1 MSVNVFGTI
10 VDPAVTPLHG
20 GECGKRLVPHVID
33 ATASAT
39 PDAECFS
46 IPRTPGR
53 PTDGWKVITW
63 AQVANAVNYV
73 AHMLIKKGG
82 KPEPRTFPTVAYIG
96 LEDPRYTV
104 FVVGAVKAGY
114 QALFISPRNSVQAQL
129 NLFEKTN
136 CNLLYHDSQYASLVK
151 PWVDGR
157 PGMESEAIAPW
168 EQWVAEEVAPFPYLK
183 TFAEAEWDPYV
194 VLHTSGSTGLPKPI
208 VISQGKLALNDL
220 HRAVPPYEGNLPWL
234 PTWTSFENSRYLL
247 IFPLFHTAGIMTST
261 LCGFYYNA
269 PIAFRDPS
277 VPITGDNVVDWLQN
291 SNPGWTL
298 MPPAT
303 LEQMSRSPVAIE
315 ELRKLNVAGFAG
327 GNVAPVPAN
336 HLLSEGVHLVNAIG
350 STEYIYF
357 TYYSQPDPALWAWFI
372 IPTEM
377 IGIDW
382 RPFGDGTYEQVVVR
396 QNKDHPGLQACFY
409 VFPELDEFSTKDLYR
424 PHPTLA
430 NHWTYVGRADDIIVF
445 STGEKLNPTTIEG
458 AVMGHAGVLG
468 AQVVGTKQFHAALL
482 IEPVQPPETEQDKQ
496 RFIDEIWPIVEKVN
510 IETVAHGRIS
520 REYIFL
526 SDPERPF
533 PRAGKGTI
541 QRAMTVKVYESDIEK
556 IFEVGRDVTA
566 LAVDLDIS
574 SQPAFVNGVHAAI
587 QSVTKLPT
595 LGMDDDIF
603 AAGVDSLQ
611 VIQLARV
618 LRVSLAAAGV
628 QFSES
633 ALEPRTIYTYPTITQ
648 LAKYA
653 YSLVSSPTSAAAVA
667 DDSAVCR
674 ALVDKYTQNL
684 PATIPN
690 KPAPA
695 DESQVLIITGTTGT
709 IGSYLLDIAIANP
722 RVRHIFC
729 LNRAADG
736 QARQTEASA
745 SRGLS
750 TDFTRAEFLQVDL
763 AEPTLGLAADNY
775 DRLAREADR
784 VIHNAWPVNFN
795 LSIASF
801 EPHLRGVRNLVDF
814 VVRAQKNV
822 PITFISS
829 VGTVDHWPKPNGVV
843 PETALEDWSLAGT
856 GYGQSK
862 LASSMILDAAAT
874 SSGVSRAIIRV
885 GQVGGPRG
893 AQGQWNPQE
902 WVPSLVRSSV
912 YLGLLPD
919 SLGAMGHLGWVPVE
933 DVANVVLEVS
943 GVTAPVSVDEFHGY
957 FHALNKNV
965 TDWPNLVPTLREFYG
980 ERIKQVVPLK
990 EWVDALEK
998 SQVHAGDVEQNPAVK
1013 LLDTFRLAATG
1024 AGNAY
1029 SFATTRTEEYS
1040 STMRQMEAV
1049 SPQLMRHWC
1058 EQWKF

>member
-20 GECGKRLVPHVID
+20 GECGKRLIPHVID

-46 IPRTPGR
+46 IPRTNGR
-53 PTDGWKVITW
+53 PGDGWKIITW

-82 KPEPRTFPTVAYIG
+82 KPPPGTFPTVAYIG
-96 LEDPRYTV
+96 LEDPRYTI

-129 NLFEKTN
+129 NLFDKTD

-157 PGMESEAIAPW
+157 PGMESVAIAPW
-168 EQWVAEEVAPFPYLK
+168 DEWVAEDVVPIPYLK
-183 TFAEAEWDPYV
+183 TFTEAEWDPYV
-194 VLHTSGSTGLPKPI
+194 VLHTSGSTGLPKPV
-208 VISQGKLALNDL
+208 VITQGKLALNDL

-277 VPITGDNVVDWLQN
+277 MPITADNVTEWLQN

-303 LEQMSRSPVAIE
+303 LEQMSRSQVAID
-315 ELRKLNVAGFAG
+315 ELKKLNVAGFAG

-350 STEYIYF
+350 STEYIYM
-357 TYYSQPDPALWAWFI
+357 TYYSQPDPSLWAWFI
-372 IPTEM
+372 VPTEM

-382 RPFGDGTYEQVVVR
+382 RPFGDGTYEQVIVR
-396 QNKDHPGLQACFY
+396 RDKNHPGLQACFY

-458 AVMGHAGVLG
+458 AVMGHPGVLG
-468 AQVVGTKQFHAALL
+468 AQVVGTKQFHAALI
-482 IEPVQPPETEQDKQ
+482 IEPVQHPETEQDKQ
-496 RFIDEIWPIVEKVN
+496 RFIDDIWPIIEKVN
-510 IETVAHGRIS
+510 IDTVAHGRIS
-520 REYIFL
+520 REYVFL

-556 IFEVGRDVTA
+556 IFDVSRDVSAPT
-566 LAVDLDIS
+566 VDLDLS
-574 SQPAFVNGVHAAI
+574 SQPAFVSGLCAAI
-587 QSVTKLPT
+587 QSVLQLPT
-595 LGMDDDIF
+595 LGMDDDMF

-611 VIQLARV
+611 VIQLARI
-618 LRVSLAAAGV
+618 LRISLAAAGV
-628 QFSES
+628 QFSEA
-633 ALEPRTIYTYPTITQ
+633 ALEPRTIYTYPTIAK
-648 LAKYA
+648 LAEFA
-653 YSLVSSPTSAAAVA
+653 YTLVSSSSAAAVTDETA
-667 DDSAVCR
+667 ACR

-684 PATIPN
+684 PSPIPN
-690 KPAPA
+690 KPGPA
-695 DESQVLIITGTTGT
+695 DEGQVLIITGTTGT
-709 IGSYLLDIAIANP
+709 IGSYLLDIALANP
-722 RVRHIFC
+722 HVRHVFC

-736 QARQTEASA
+736 QARQTEASI

-763 AEPTLGLAADNY
+763 AEPTLGLTADIY

-801 EPHLRGVRNLVDF
+801 EPHLRGVRHLVEF
-814 VVRAQKNV
+814 VVRAHKNV

-829 VGTVDHWPKPNGVV
+829 VGTVDHWPTPNGVV
-843 PETALEDWSLAGT
+843 PESALEDWSLAGT

-862 LASSMILDAAAT
+862 LASSMILDAAAA
-874 SSGVSRAIIRV
+874 SSGVSRTIIRV

-912 YLGLLPD
+912 YLGLLPE
-919 SLGAMGHLGWVPVE
+919 SLGVMGHLGWVPVE

-943 GVTAPVSVDEFHGY
+943 GVTARMSVEELNGY

-965 TDWPNLVPTLREFYG
+965 TDWPNLLPTLRGFYG
-980 ERIKQVVPLK
+980 ERIQRIVPLK

-1013 LLDTFRLAATG
+1013 LLDTFRAAAAGTG
-1024 AGNAY
+1024 SAY